1 MAETIAVM
9 GESGAGKS
17 SSMEGLDE
25 KHTLY
30 IDADGKGLPF
40 KGSRKRYNASNR
52 NYLQTSDKAKIEKY
66 IVMCDQNKDWQH
78 INYIVIDTINAIMI
92 DDEFNRMKDKGY
104 DKWLDLAFSIY
115 DLVQV
120 ANKCK
125 RQDLYIIFVAHTQT
139 ERDESGFQF
148 TRIKTSGKKLDKIV
162 LESKFTTV
170 LHAKKIDGQ
179 YVFETQANDST
190 AKSPRGMLEATM
202 PNDMNAVIEAMKKY
216 YDGE

>member
-1 MAETIAVM
+1 MAETIAIM

-17 SSMEGLDE
+17 TSCGTLDP

-40 KGSRKRYNASNR
+40 KGARKMYSAANK
-52 NYLQTSDKAKIEKY
+52 NYIQTSDKAKIEKY
-66 IVMCDQNKDWQH
+66 IMMVDQHKDWQH
-78 INYIVIDTINAIMI
+78 ITTVVIDTINAIMI

-115 DLVQV
+115 DLVQT
-120 ANKCK
+120 ANRCK
-125 RQDLYIIFVAHTQT
+125 RPDLAIIFICHSQT
-139 ERDESGFQF
+139 DRDESGFQF

-170 LHAKKIDGQ
+170 LHAKKVDGQ
-179 YVFETQANDST
+179 YIFETQANDST
-190 AKSPRGMLEATM
+190 AKSPFGMLEPTM
-202 PNDMNAVIEAMKKY
+202 PNDISKVLEAMKKY
-216 YDGE
+216 FEEE